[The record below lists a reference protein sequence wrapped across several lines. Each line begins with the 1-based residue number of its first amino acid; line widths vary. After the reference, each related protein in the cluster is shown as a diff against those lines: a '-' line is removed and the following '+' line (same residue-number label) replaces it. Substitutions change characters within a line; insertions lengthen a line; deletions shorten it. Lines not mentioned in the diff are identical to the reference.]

1 MEEAEVYQDGDFMDS
16 EEEALTE
23 TSLPPP
29 KGKSLV
35 IVSSHY
41 LEYHDNDLKLSG
53 KEFWCDICE
62 VNLVW
67 H

>member
-23 TSLPPP
+23 KSLPPP
-29 KGKSLV
+29 KGKNLV

-41 LEYHDNDLKLSG
+41 LEYHDNDLKLSS
-53 KEFWCDICE
+53 KEF
-62 VNLVW
+62 
-67 H
+67 